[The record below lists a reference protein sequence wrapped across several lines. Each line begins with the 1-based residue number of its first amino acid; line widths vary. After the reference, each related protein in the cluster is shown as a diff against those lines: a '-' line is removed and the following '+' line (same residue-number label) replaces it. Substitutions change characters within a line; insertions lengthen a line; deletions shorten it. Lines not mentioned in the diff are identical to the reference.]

1 MNASQDSLR
10 NIIEDI
16 KYFIK
21 DGVTTLPIS
30 IAATMLVIG
39 LFTSHYAMLF
49 FLVGYL
55 IAAPLLAFLLNNT
68 VGRASDIFKITPMGI
83 CNVSNPFESLTTPRP
98 EDERSVFSEWFAMV
112 SFFIGYIAMNGYQLY
127 VKGTNIPGSTNQKT
141 NAEIDA
147 KIMTRKTQAMMSF
160 GSIAVVFFAVVAYRL
175 RSGCESFMGA
185 STSTFLA
192 IVIVIIGVALFGAG
206 GASWYYL
213 LSLVGE
219 DRLSDV
225 FGIANRLLAPGAFP
239 GSFGQKPVACIPVV

>member
-1 MNASQDSLR
+1 MNASADTLR

-21 DGVTTLPIS
+21 DGVMTLPIS

-55 IAAPLLAFLLNNT
+55 FATPLLAFLLNNT
-68 VGRASDIFKITPMGI
+68 IGHTSDIFKITPIGI
-83 CNVSNPFESLTTPRP
+83 CNVSNPFESLTTPSP
-98 EDERSVFSEWFAMV
+98 EGERSVFSEWLAMV
-112 SFFIGYIAMNGYQLY
+112 CFFFGYIGMNGYQLY
-127 VKGTNIPGSTNQKT
+127 IKASNIPASTNKKT
-141 NAEIDA
+141 AAEINA
-147 KIMTRKTQAMMSF
+147 KIATRKTQAMMSF
-160 GSIAVVFFAVVAYRL
+160 GSIVVVFFAVLAYRL
-175 RSGCESFMGA
+175 GSGCESFMA
-185 STSTFLA
+185 PSTSAWLA
-192 IVIVIIGVALFGAG
+192 YIIITVGIALFGVG

-225 FGIANRLLAPGAFP
+225 FGIANRLLDPGAFP
-239 GSFGQKPVACIPVV
+239 GSYGQKPVACIPVV